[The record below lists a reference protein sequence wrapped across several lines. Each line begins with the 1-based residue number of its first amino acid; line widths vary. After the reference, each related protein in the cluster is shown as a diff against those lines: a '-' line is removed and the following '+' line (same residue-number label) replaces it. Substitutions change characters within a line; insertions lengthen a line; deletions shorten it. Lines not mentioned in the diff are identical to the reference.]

1 MLQCREHVHTHAHTH
16 IHIHTYIHIHAQ
28 DAAEFG
34 RIGRY
39 YAVESM
45 LVWDPVKQ
53 EYLPNDTPRLAFILT
68 ILTRAVVW
76 LSLKLWSSAR
86 SAQQERHC
94 TKLHQVTCKRTC

>member
-1 MLQCREHVHTHAHTH
+1 MT
-16 IHIHTYIHIHAQ
+16 Q

-53 EYLPNDTPRLAFILT
+53 EYLADATPRCVLCFGS
-68 ILTRAVVW
+68 V
-76 LSLKLWSSAR
+76 
-86 SAQQERHC
+86 C
-94 TKLHQVTCKRTC
+94 VTQTVC